1 MGTDDQYLQL
11 ETQATR
17 QFGSEHCSI
26 NLRMT
31 ALVIRSL
38 NILLGIFYIF
48 LGLLKITPNIIRD
61 LHKDL
66 RSEYAKYAKVFPF
79 AKSLGYKVPS
89 KWYRRSIGGVE
100 IACGL
105 VLLLV
110 PNRKLKKL
118 ANIVL
123 LLTKV
128 LNLYS
133 HFAIEDL
140 FERMA
145 PTLVF
150 FFMLVCRMVVDWQYD
165 KTLAAEKAKPVE
177 VEGSYD
183 KVDLRPSLPRAAK
196 NKKD

>member
-1 MGTDDQYLQL
+1 
-11 ETQATR
+11 
-17 QFGSEHCSI
+17 
-26 NLRMT
+26 MT

-79 AKSLGYKVPS
+79 AKSLGYRVPS
-89 KWYRRSIGGVE
+89 KWYRRGVGGVE
-100 IACGL
+100 ILCGKKNSNRNVGAYIIFYNCLGL
-105 VLLLV
+105 VLLLI
-110 PNRKLKKL
+110 PNRKMKKV

-150 FFMLVCRMVVDWQYD
+150 FFMLVCRMVVDWQFD
-165 KTLAAEKAKPVE
+165 KTLAAEKVQMA
-177 VEGSYD
+177 
-183 KVDLRPSLPRAAK
+183 
-196 NKKD
+196 NF

>member
-1 MGTDDQYLQL
+1 
-11 ETQATR
+11 
-17 QFGSEHCSI
+17 
-26 NLRMT
+26 MT

-89 KWYRRSIGGVE
+89 KWYRRSVGGVE
-100 IACGL
+100 IVCGL

-165 KTLAAEKAKPVE
+165 KTLAAEKAKPAE

>member
-1 MGTDDQYLQL
+1 MGSYNT
-11 ETQATR
+11 T
-17 QFGSEHCSI
+17 
-26 NLRMT
+26 MT

-89 KWYRRSIGGVE
+89 KWYRRGGGGVE
-100 IACGL
+100 IFCGL
-105 VLLLV
+105 VLLLI
-110 PNRKLKKL
+110 PNRKVKKV

-145 PTLVF
+145 PTLV
-150 FFMLVCRMVVDWQYD
+150 CRMVVDWQFD
-165 KTLAAEKAKPVE
+165 KTLAAEKQAETAE

-183 KVDLRPSLPRAAK
+183 K
-196 NKKD
+196 

>member
-1 MGTDDQYLQL
+1 MGT
-11 ETQATR
+11 T
-17 QFGSEHCSI
+17 
-26 NLRMT
+26 MT

-89 KWYRRSIGGVE
+89 KWYRRGVGGVE
-100 IACGL
+100 IFCGL
-105 VLLLV
+105 VLLLI
-110 PNRKLKKL
+110 PNRK
-118 ANIVL
+118 V
-123 LLTKV
+123 TKV

-150 FFMLVCRMVVDWQYD
+150 FFMLVCRMVVDWQFVNSSQQ
-165 KTLAAEKAKPVE
+165 AEPEE
-177 VEGSYD
+177 VPQTGSYD
-183 KVDLRPSLPRAAK
+183 KLNL
-196 NKKD
+196 

>member
-1 MGTDDQYLQL
+1 MGSYIKTK
-11 ETQATR
+11 
-17 QFGSEHCSI
+17 I
-26 NLRMT
+26 MT

-66 RSEYAKYAKVFPF
+66 RSEYAKYTKVFPF

-89 KWYRRSIGGVE
+89 KWYRRGVGGVE
-100 IACGL
+100 IFCGL
-105 VLLLV
+105 VLLLI
-110 PNRKLKKL
+110 PNRKIKKV

-123 LLTKV
+123 LLTKL

-150 FFMLVCRMVVDWQYD
+150 FFMLVCRMVVAWQFD
-165 KTLAAEKAKPVE
+165 KNLTEKEGTAVVE
-177 VEGSYD
+177 DNFEKISIKTALSRLT
-183 KVDLRPSLPRAAK
+183 KV
-196 NKKD
+196 KKE